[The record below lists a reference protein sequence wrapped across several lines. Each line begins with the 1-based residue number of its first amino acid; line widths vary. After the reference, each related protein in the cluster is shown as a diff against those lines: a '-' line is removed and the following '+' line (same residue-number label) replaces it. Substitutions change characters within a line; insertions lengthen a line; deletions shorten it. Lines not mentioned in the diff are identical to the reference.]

1 MRGPRAWA
9 SARGGLARAA
19 MGMLLTGVLLGL
31 VSCGSGSDSRGSG
44 GGAPT
49 ATVSPA
55 PSASRT
61 STASPGPSSPGSV
74 SPAPTRIT
82 AVPAPAPSPT
92 DVPRPVVWSSEPRRA
107 DRVLPGSA
115 TVVGVRSGHNVD
127 SGVAFDRLVIE
138 FADQVPG
145 YDVRYVPD
153 VRSPGEGAVVAL
165 RGQAFMEVVL
175 FPAVAHDEVGTPTLR
190 TPSTGGGHPSLVQY
204 RMSGDYEGYVHLG
217 LGVDDRVG
225 FRVLELSNPP
235 RLAID
240 LAA

>member
-1 MRGPRAWA
+1 MSGPG
-9 SARGGLARAA
+9 ARTPVGGGLVRAA
-19 MGMLLTGVLLGL
+19 VGMFLTGVLLGL
-31 VSCGSGSDSRGSG
+31 VSCGGGSDNRGSG
-44 GGAPT
+44 GGGSAAT
-49 ATVSPA
+49 ASPA

-61 STASPGPSSPGSV
+61 SAPSTVPP
-74 SPAPTRIT
+74 SPAPSRTT
-82 AVPAPAPSPT
+82 AGPAPAPSPT
-92 DVPRPVVWSSEPRRA
+92 DAPRPVVWSSEPRRV
-107 DRVLPGSA
+107 DRALPGSA
-115 TVVGVRSGHNVD
+115 TVVGVRSGHNVAV
-127 SGVAFDRLVIE
+127 GVAFDRLVIE

-175 FPAVAHDEVGTPTLR
+175 FSTVAHDEAGNPTLR

-204 RMSGDYEGYVHLG
+204 RITGDYEGYVHLG